1 MNIHWHWGAT
11 GNNVARQH
19 NVIPIPNESDC
30 FRSVGTPCLWYAI
43 LGIII
48 IIFFSQFF
56 LQSVE

>member
-30 FRSVGTPCLWYAI
+30 FRSVGTLCLWYAI